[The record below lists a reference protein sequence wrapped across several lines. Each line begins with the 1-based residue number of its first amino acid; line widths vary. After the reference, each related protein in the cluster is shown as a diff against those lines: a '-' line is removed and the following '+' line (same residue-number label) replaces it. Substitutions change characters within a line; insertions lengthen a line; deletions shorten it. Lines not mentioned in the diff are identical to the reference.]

1 MNTNTDTDNTPI
13 DFVLPWVDGSDPVWQ
28 AEKNHYLPQ
37 HYGRNDATS
46 NNRYHDFGTLRYVL
60 RSIEQNCPW
69 YHKIYLITA
78 NQRPHWLQTNHP
90 KIEIIDH
97 TQLFIQPQNLPVFNS
112 SAIEMNLVNLKGLSE
127 HFVYLNDDTVILR
140 PTPRERLFQHG
151 LPVDFLCHGW
161 LKRNAL
167 FRRLRGQSSWV
178 DALNNNIA
186 LINRVHKPHALN
198 TQQLFAPSYS
208 LREKLSNALLKYLYR
223 HYFWFAHWHL
233 PQPYTRST
241 LQQVYQHFQPEILA
255 CTANRFRAHN
265 DLTIYLN
272 RYWHLASGAFI
283 PHKHN
288 DGFTRNINNLTEL
301 NHTIEYLHQHPEIRF
316 VCLND
321 SYTGN
326 NSAELAQLNATQ
338 SAFYEHYLPNP
349 ASFEQNSSQPP
360 QPQHT

>member
-1 MNTNTDTDNTPI
+1 MNTSTDTDNAPI
-13 DFVLPWVDGSDPVWQ
+13 DFVLPWVDGSDPAWQ

-37 HYGRNDATS
+37 HHGRSDATS
-46 NNRYHDFGTLRYVL
+46 NNRYQDFGTLRYVL

-90 KIEIIDH
+90 RIQIINH

-161 LKRNAL
+161 LKRNTL
-167 FRRLRGQSSWV
+167 FRYLRGQNSWV
-178 DALNNNIA
+178 DALNNNIT
-186 LINRVHKPHALN
+186 LINRLHKPATLN

-223 HYFWFAHWHL
+223 HYFWFTHWHL

-255 CTANRFRAHN
+255 CTTNRFRAHN

-288 DGFTRNINNLTEL
+288 DGFVGNISNLTEL
-301 NHTIEYLHQHPEIRF
+301 NRAIEYLHRHPEIRF
-316 VCLND
+316 ACLND
-321 SYTGN
+321 TYTSN
-326 NSAELAQLNATQ
+326 NSSELAQIDMAQN
-338 SAFYEHYLPNP
+338 AFYQHYLPNP
-349 ASFEQNSSQPP
+349 ASFEQN
-360 QPQHT
+360 